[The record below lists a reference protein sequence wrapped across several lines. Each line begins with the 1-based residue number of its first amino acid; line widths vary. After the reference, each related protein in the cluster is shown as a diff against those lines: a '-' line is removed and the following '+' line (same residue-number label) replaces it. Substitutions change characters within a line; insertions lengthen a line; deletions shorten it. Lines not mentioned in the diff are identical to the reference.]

1 MAQKIIDIK
10 CLCPRSN
17 IIVAPILPIRI
28 RALNDRAK
36 AFNNKLFSYK
46 NPFWQTLGFNSFLD
60 DDDLLDSNFTGPFNT
75 STGYRDR
82 IHLGRRG
89 ISRLGLLIRD
99 AVLQPGINA
108 NRSYANVTRGHV
120 FANHKSKT

>member
-10 CLCPRSN
+10 RLCPRSN
-17 IIVAPILPIRI
+17 IIVAPILPSRI

-36 AFNNKLFSYK
+36 AFNNMLFSCR

-60 DDDLLDSNFTGPFNT
+60 DDDLLDSNFTRPFNT

-82 IHLGRRG
+82 IHLERRG

-120 FANHKSKT
+120 FSNHKSKT